1 MAAGADCGSVARLDS
16 SRGLPQPRRYF
27 PVAARALA
35 HIAVAVV
42 RAPNEAAARKA
53 AAGAFDVPT
62 HFPPRGGAKISA
74 LAQPGAGHGADRGIA
89 LRRQGPDRNP
99 RSSVLT
105 AEASALALW

>member
-62 HFPPRGGAKISA
+62 HFPPRGGAKIPHCRSPA
-74 LAQPGAGHGADRGIA
+74 PVMEQIEESRYDAK
-89 LRRQGPDRNP
+89 GPTEILDP
-99 RSSVLT
+99 RF
-105 AEASALALW
+105 